1 MQTFTIERQRH
12 DIIRRVMNIDNSE
25 LLKRFDNYIK
35 REERKATQ
43 KQEEEYHDLTK
54 EELIAGLEQAFKE
67 AKLAREGKLEGRPID
82 EVLNGILN

>member
-1 MQTFTIERQRH
+1 MQAFTIERQRY

>member
-1 MQTFTIERQRH
+1 MQTLTIERQRH
-12 DIIRRVMNIDNSE
+12 DIIRRVMNIDNAE

-35 REERKATQ
+35 REEKKAIV

-67 AKLAREGKLEGRPID
+67 AKLAREGKLEGKPID
-82 EVLNGILN
+82 EFLDEILN